1 MTSSVY
7 DPLGLVEPVVLT
19 AKKLLQDLCKENMG
33 WDDPISDE
41 DGERWEKWKSQ
52 LPSLSRISLGRCIK
66 PLYFVDLKFAGLRYL
81 KHSSR
86 QLKKEKTA

>member
-7 DPLGLVEPVVLT
+7 DPLGLVAPVVLT
-19 AKKLLQDLCKENMG
+19 AKKLLQDLCIKNMR

-52 LPSLSRISLGRCIK
+52 LFSHSRISLGRCIK
-66 PLYFVDLKFAGLRYL
+66 PSYFGDLKSAELRYFADA
-81 KHSSR
+81 S
-86 QLKKEKTA
+86 QIA